1 MNELIKISTKTCNPC
16 KQMSALLK
24 DFDFA
29 MYNTTLTEIDAH
41 DRPEV
46 VSAYGARSVPF
57 FALIDSEGE
66 LINKRA
72 GMMTLA
78 DMEEFLT
85 LQESV

>member
-24 DFDFA
+24 DFDMTRF
-29 MYNTTLTEIDAH
+29 NTTMTEVDAH
-41 DRPEV
+41 EYPDV
-46 VSAYGARSVPF
+46 VAAYGARSVPF

-85 LQESV
+85 LQDSI